1 MPQEAVAYCYDLF
14 DGYTFYMHNIFHDIF
29 AFDKGET
36 LNQETIVNTLANI
49 LEENSHTYK
58 EIIGKLTL
66 AQKQTLAAIA
76 RDRIAE
82 HPTSGAF
89 VKKHALGSP
98 SSVQKA
104 LASLLDDQLISYR
117 VEKDDK
123 QYFVTDKYLDI
134 WLRENY

>member
-89 VKKHALGSP
+89 VNTPWGLPVLYKKRWLHYWTINLSAIGWRRMK
-98 SSVQKA
+98 SSIS
-104 LASLLDDQLISYR
+104 SLTNTWTSG
-117 VEKDDK
+117 
-123 QYFVTDKYLDI
+123 
-134 WLRENY
+134 